1 MFKKLLKYD
10 FKWIFS
16 IWWIGAVSILV
27 LSVPA
32 GFALRNLV
40 TANYTQYGEIFNG
53 LWIYLYYLLICL
65 FPALGAILIFIRY
78 YCNFFRDEGY
88 LTFTLPVK
96 RSTHLLSKVV
106 SGSLINLLSG
116 ITIFIAVCI
125 IGTITPVEKGSSI
138 TALGFVT
145 KIIFE
150 VIWELISIGDFWFI
164 LYFLLIMLISVAGSV
179 LSTLLTYL
187 FITIGATVV
196 KKHKV
201 LATIGIMYASS
212 FVASLAFIPV
222 IILVVIWFGSAIS
235 IANFGSS
242 VVLANCFV
250 CLLLLFVLAALATA
264 ITLIYSI
271 ITGTLERKLNLQ

>member
-53 LWIYLYYLLICL
+53 LWVYLYYILLCL
-65 FPALGAILIFIRY
+65 FPALGSVLIFIRY

-125 IGTITPVEKGSSI
+125 IGTIMPMEKGSSM
-138 TALGFVT
+138 TLLGAFTEAV
-145 KIIFE
+145 FE
-150 VIWELISIGDFWFI
+150 GIWECISKGDLWFI

-179 LSTLLTYL
+179 LSTILTYL

-212 FVASLAFIPV
+212 FVASLAFIP
-222 IILVVIWFGSAIS
+222 ILILVVIWFGAATS

-242 VVLANCFV
+242 ILLANCFV
-250 CLLLLFVLAALATA
+250 CLLLLFVLMALICA